1 MLSYCLKFRK
11 NTESKIRKVVRT
23 TKGWLML
30 LSKWSVCNSKKFE
43 FLKEQEAR
51 GLLSSLGIRA
61 PFIQIPLLG
70 PLLF

>member
-1 MLSYCLKFRK
+1 
-11 NTESKIRKVVRT
+11 
-23 TKGWLML
+23 ML
-30 LSKWSVCNSKKFE
+30 LSKWSVCNSKN
-43 FLKEQEAR
+43 LKSLTEREAR

>member
-1 MLSYCLKFRK
+1 
-11 NTESKIRKVVRT
+11 
-23 TKGWLML
+23 ML

>member
-11 NTESKIRKVVRT
+11 NTESKIPKVVRT
-23 TKGWLML
+23 TNGWLML
-30 LSKWSVCNSKKFE
+30 LSKWSVCNSKNLKFLTE
-43 FLKEQEAR
+43 REAR